1 MSAVIQLDLLK
12 PALTEMDILKEEI
25 KALEESQNRIRKGL
39 FSRLANLE
47 KFCIEMH
54 ERQQELENL
63 LMKRIK

>member
-25 KALEESQNRIRKGL
+25 KALEESQQRVRKGL
-39 FSRLANLE
+39 FARLANLE

-54 ERQQELENL
+54 ERQQELEHL
-63 LMKRIK
+63 LMKRVK